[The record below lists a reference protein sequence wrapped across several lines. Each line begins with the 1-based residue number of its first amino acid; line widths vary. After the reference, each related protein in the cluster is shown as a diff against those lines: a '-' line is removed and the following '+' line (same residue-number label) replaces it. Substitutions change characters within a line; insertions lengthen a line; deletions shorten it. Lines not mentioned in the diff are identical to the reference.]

1 MGSGNGEAYPEW
13 KSRSGARIVLALYRA
28 ANDAFSADDLVSLL
42 PTCPAIASILVE
54 IEATVSDTRNFAA
67 AIQRENEES
76 QGITVMPRRP
86 ERDRVRLPDGRGKVA
101 AI

>member
-54 IEATVSDTRNFAA
+54 IEATVSDTRNLAV
-67 AIQRENEES
+67 AIQREKEEAH
-76 QGITVMPRRP
+76 GITVMPRRP